1 MDIVNNKKIYKY
13 FVYNSV
19 KFSMYNYAYYS
30 MQKITI
36 NFPCIVDKNYYCRHN
51 NDLKH
56 YLFSKNDDTKY
67 IIHPTKSR
75 LIFDLLVFPLEVN
88 GKLFY
93 TKRDFLIEIKYNVDV
108 FFKTM
113 ILRSGR
119 ELGIYYSA
127 ASLIFER
134 FPDINAVDENG
145 DTILHRYFQLSKYV
159 PHNIK
164 DSEGNVITV
173 LRLHNDKLGEIK
185 HYLFGFQ
192 NKINGSVVL
201 RIYPFQSECV
211 DRTSKPQTVIQDWH
225 TVLSLS
231 IQTLCK
237 LYRHVALP
245 YMVSHSPSKGYIR
258 STLIVRTLWHQTY
271 PRCYSASLLKSAL
284 NNAFV

>member
-1 MDIVNNKKIYKY
+1 
-13 FVYNSV
+13 
-19 KFSMYNYAYYS
+19 MYNYAYYS

-192 NKINGSVVL
+192 NNINLLITNKKNEKIYDELYKYISEPLINVYKRNYANQKL
-201 RIYPFQSECV
+201 RNN
-211 DRTSKPQTVIQDWH
+211 
-225 TVLSLS
+225 
-231 IQTLCK
+231 K
-237 LYRHVALP
+237 LVE
-245 YMVSHSPSKGYIR
+245 KYIFIKQR
-258 STLIVRTLWHQTY
+258 LFI
-271 PRCYSASLLKSAL
+271 LLHKYEK
-284 NNAFV
+284 